1 MSEPR
6 PDYRRNK
13 VRHRE
18 LVLLEPTDANLS
30 AFVLKDREAAWGRV
44 GQHRFQW
51 IIEAYVGQKR
61 NDDQPTRR
69 YRDSTDWYL
78 CRCACDRRFL
88 VPITVLTISKT
99 GLTNRCKR
107 TCGCQ
112 THRPAA
118 RWELSPTV
126 INQIA
131 GLDLAEWDRM
141 KKVAPSKQKTPES
154 RAARANLKDMMKMAD
169 DELPPGMTRED
180 LEWQQSY
187 LKKFQ
192 SRIGGR

>member
-6 PDYRRNK
+6 LDYRRNK
-13 VRHRE
+13 VRHKE

-61 NDDQPTRR
+61 LDNRPNAVL
-69 YRDSTDWYL
+69 TDWYL

-126 INQIA
+126 INQMT
-131 GLDLAEWDRM
+131 GLNLAERDRM
-141 KKVAPSKQKTPES
+141 KKVAPSKQKTAES

-180 LEWQQSY
+180 LEWQQRY

-192 SRIGGR
+192 SRAVSTSR